1 VVLWS
6 GDPFSVY
13 TKTDLVFLDGAVI
26 YDRSNKARQ
35 AVTDFELGQPVLE
48 DLP

>member
-1 VVLWS
+1 
-6 GDPFSVY
+6 VY
-13 TKTDLVFLDGAVI
+13 TKADLVFLDGAVI
-26 YDRSNKARQ
+26 YDRYNKARQ